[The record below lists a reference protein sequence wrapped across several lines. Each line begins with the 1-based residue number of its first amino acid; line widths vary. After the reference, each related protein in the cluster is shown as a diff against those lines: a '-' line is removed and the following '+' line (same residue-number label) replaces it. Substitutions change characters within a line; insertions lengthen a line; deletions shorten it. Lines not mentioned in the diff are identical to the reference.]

1 MCDGFRGVRLCVDGL
16 PTTTL
21 TGAGALVDV
30 APGRARRGRAEVVG
44 PGAGNGPLRPTRA
57 AAQRRTPAA
66 AAGPRGGPALD
77 ADFCD
82 SRPASRPG
90 AERRTATTASS
101 RRDPALDKGCDKGRP
116 ASSLRRASPG
126 WAWTHRP
133 APSAATTTSHEPEPR
148 HPRSRCGY
156 PNEAS
161 RSEPQSGSPERHL
174 LPKYRSPLPLPER
187 DTAPQAKV
195 VAQSGIP
202 RRDSA
207 LPYHFP
213 GAARTRRGEW

>member
-44 PGAGNGPLRPTRA
+44 PGAGIGPLRPTRA

-90 AERRTATTASS
+90 AERRTAATASS
-101 RRDPALDKGCDKGRP
+101 RRDPALDKGCDKGGPRHRCVG
-116 ASSLRRASPG
+116 RRLVGRGLIA
-126 WAWTHRP
+126 P

-156 PNEAS
+156 PNEAY
-161 RSEPQSGSPERHL
+161 RSEPQSGSPERH
-174 LPKYRSPLPLPER
+174 PTPRWRPALPLPR
-187 DTAPQAKV
+187 RRTDPARKV
-195 VAQSGIP
+195 VAQCGIRP
-202 RRDSA
+202 SNTA
-207 LPYHFP
+207 LPHHYP
-213 GAARTRRGEW
+213 SAIRPLKRKW